1 MIIDI
6 KDLRQKGV
14 EEKEIEFSFEADN
27 SILTLPNTSF
37 IAPCKV
43 KALLEIF
50 PNEVFLSGSIFFELK
65 TECSRCLKEMTYF
78 GEVEFDEKFLP
89 EHLADEE
96 HFTYLKD
103 RLDTSLFVNEI
114 LLTDLPYSIV
124 CSPSCKGICPTC
136 GKNLNDGE
144 CGCDND

>member
-6 KDLRQKGV
+6 RDLRQKGV
-14 EEKEIEFSFEADN
+14 EEKEIEFSHQVND
-27 SILTLPNTSF
+27 SVLTLPNTSF
-37 IAPCKV
+37 TKPCTV

-50 PNEVFLSGSIFFELK
+50 PNEVFLSGSIFYELK
-65 TECSRCLKEMTYF
+65 TECSRCLKETTYQ
-78 GEVEFDEKFLP
+78 GKIEFDEKFIP

-96 HFTYLKD
+96 HFTYQKD
-103 RLDTSLFVNEI
+103 RLDTTFFVNEI
-114 LLTDLPYSIV
+114 LLTELPYSIV

-144 CGCDND
+144 CGCDKD